1 MEKSKPEPKK
11 KKQNHW
17 REQSCHLFLE
27 IDMKLII
34 EEFETLFKDYP
45 LYSLKQLWDPGLWSI
60 PACTNKLPAKSYPS
74 EGGGFSI

>member
-1 MEKSKPEPKK
+1 
-11 KKQNHW
+11 
-17 REQSCHLFLE
+17 
-27 IDMKLII
+27 MKLII